1 MHKLLKPGKPQLSY
15 NMEVMIPTLYGFSF
29 IPLNQQVFAVH
40 PAFTGLGAGDAVRIN
55 RRGPCP
61 QGAWS
66 LVPAIDWI

>member
-40 PAFTGLGAGDAVRIN
+40 PAFTGLGAGDAV
-55 RRGPCP
+55 
-61 QGAWS
+61 
-66 LVPAIDWI
+66 